1 MFNYRTFKLI
11 HNFSLLDLEPR
22 RNEIGKVIMC
32 NYLIGSLY
40 LTSLKVAPMFKYGKF
55 ELIYFILFQQ
65 MFQLEMVM

>member
-1 MFNYRTFKLI
+1 M
-11 HNFSLLDLEPR
+11 DLEPR

-32 NYLIGSLY
+32 NYLIGCLY

-65 MFQLEMVM
+65 MFHIEMVM